1 MRNNENT
8 DVQQFIQIN
17 CCWHLVCFIFGG
29 IFPLFKCHVE
39 SLSISRSRRF
49 CNTPL
54 LLRLTQA
61 VMSQPPLLVVGLI
74 QRKVT
79 LCYINQNTSMQLEV
93 ISVLCY
99 GTNNKRRHLPVFS
112 LFYTTLKT
120 KLSESYKRHC
130 FSDIYDQIL
139 DCKLT
144 PQCAVS
150 PLPGRDSAGFS
161 RLGVGSA
168 WPRAPGVHQG
178 VGSSQWDPANSN

>member
-8 DVQQFIQIN
+8 DVQQFMQIN
-17 CCWHLVCFIFGG
+17 RCWHLVCFIFGG

-39 SLSISRSRRF
+39 SLSISKSRRF
-49 CNTPL
+49 CNTL
-54 LLRLTQA
+54 LLLLLTQA

-99 GTNNKRRHLPVFS
+99 GTNNKLRHLPVFS
-112 LFYTTLKT
+112 VFYTTLKT

-130 FSDIYDQIL
+130 FRDIYDQIL

-144 PQCAVS
+144 PQCATWLWMCRLTSSWKRFCRFFKARSRFCLTSCSRCS
-150 PLPGRDSAGFS
+150 PGG
-161 RLGVGSA
+161 
-168 WPRAPGVHQG
+168 WK
-178 VGSSQWDPANSN
+178 